1 MSELS
6 DHGRDSREC
15 GHYASTELASDPAAA
30 AEARRF
36 TRACLPVWGMEALTE
51 DAVAVVSEL
60 AANAVNA
67 VSPGTS
73 GLEIIVALHAVPPEL
88 RISVWDVGP
97 GHPAPAD
104 ADPSAETGR
113 GLTIIDALTHSNW
126 GWWPTPRSGGKVV
139 HATLTVPASRRR
151 PAAASTELRR
161 YPDDVPAHRQPLP

>member
-1 MSELS
+1 MGTQADTAVMSELT

-15 GHYASTELASDPAAA
+15 GHYRSTELASDPAAA

-36 TRACLPVWGMEALTE
+36 TRACLPLWGMEALTE

-67 VSPGTS
+67 VSPDTG
-73 GLEIIVALHAVPPEL
+73 GLGIIVALHAVPPGL

-104 ADPSAETGR
+104 AGPNDESGR
-113 GLTIIDALTHSNW
+113 GLTIIDTLTGSNW

-139 HATLTVPASRRR
+139 HATLT
-151 PAAASTELRR
+151 AAAS
-161 YPDDVPAHRQPLP
+161 

>member
-1 MSELS
+1 MGTQADLAVMSELS

-67 VSPGTS
+67 VSPG
-73 GLEIIVALHAVPPEL
+73 L

-104 ADPSAETGR
+104 AGPSAETGR

-139 HATLTVPASRRR
+139 HATLSRWLQAGR
-151 PAAASTELRR
+151 AEITYS
-161 YPDDVPAHRQPLP
+161 

>member
-1 MSELS
+1 MGTQADVAVTSELP
-6 DHGRDSREC
+6 DHGRASREC
-15 GHYASTELASDPAAA
+15 GHYASTELASGPAAA

-36 TRACLPVWGMEALTE
+36 TRACLPLWGMEALTE

-67 VSPGTS
+67 TSPDDG
-73 GLEIIVALHAVPPEL
+73 GLGIIVALHAVRPGL

-139 HATLTVPASRRR
+139 HASLNAPTS
-151 PAAASTELRR
+151 
-161 YPDDVPAHRQPLP
+161 

>member
-1 MSELS
+1 MGTQADTAVMPELS
-6 DHGRDSREC
+6 DPWRDSREG
-15 GHYASTELASDPAAA
+15 GHYASTELDPDPSAA

-36 TRACLPVWGMEALTE
+36 TRACLPLWGMEALAE

-73 GLEIIVALHAVPPEL
+73 GLAIIVALHAVPPGL

-104 ADPSAETGR
+104 AGPNDESGR
-113 GLTIIDALTHSNW
+113 GLTIIDTLTGSNW
-126 GWWPTPRSGGKVV
+126 GWWPTPLSGGKVTW
-139 HATLTVPASRRR
+139 AQLPALGI
-151 PAAASTELRR
+151 AARHI
-161 YPDDVPAHRQPLP
+161 P

>member
-1 MSELS
+1 MRTQEADVGTQADLAVMSALS
-6 DHGRDSREC
+6 DYGRDSRAC
-15 GHYASTELASDPAAA
+15 GHYASTELASGPAAA

-36 TRACLPVWGMEALTE
+36 TRACLPLWGMEALTE

-67 VSPGTS
+67 TSPDDG
-73 GLEIIVALHAVPPEL
+73 GLGIIVALHAVRPGL

-139 HATLTVPASRRR
+139 HASLNAPTS
-151 PAAASTELRR
+151 
-161 YPDDVPAHRQPLP
+161 

>member
-1 MSELS
+1 MGTQADTAVMSELT
-6 DHGRDSREC
+6 DYGRDSREC

-36 TRACLPVWGMEALTE
+36 TRARLPLWGMGALTE
-51 DAVAVVSEL
+51 DEVEVVSEL

-67 VSPGTS
+67 GAPETG
-73 GLEIIVALHAVPPEL
+73 GLGIIVALHAVPPGL

-104 ADPSAETGR
+104 AGPSAETGR

-139 HATLTVPASRRR
+139 HATLTVPAS
-151 PAAASTELRR
+151 
-161 YPDDVPAHRQPLP
+161 

>member
-1 MSELS
+1 MGTQADLAVMSELS

-36 TRACLPVWGMEALTE
+36 TRARLPLWGMEALTE

-67 VSPGTS
+67 TSPDDG
-73 GLEIIVALHAVPPEL
+73 GLGIIVALHAVRPGL

-139 HATLTVPASRRR
+139 HATLTVPAS
-151 PAAASTELRR
+151 
-161 YPDDVPAHRQPLP
+161 

>member
-1 MSELS
+1 MRYPGGGHGDTSRNAVMSELF

-15 GHYASTELASDPAAA
+15 GHYTSTELASDPGAA
-30 AEARRF
+30 AEALRF
-36 TRACLPVWGMEALTE
+36 TRACLPLWGMEALTE

-67 VSPGTS
+67 VPPDS
-73 GLEIIVALHAVPPEL
+73 GGLGIIVALHAVPSGL

-104 ADPSAETGR
+104 AGPSAETGR

-139 HATLTVPASRRR
+139 HATLVPPTS
-151 PAAASTELRR
+151 
-161 YPDDVPAHRQPLP
+161 